1 MVRNS
6 PRTLQKSK
14 TCIENSKAIDLSV
27 RVVCLMWWKHEGYN
41 SQKAIKKTNDTKN
54 VETVCQS
61 GG

>member
-1 MVRNS
+1 MFN
-6 PRTLQKSK
+6 
-14 TCIENSKAIDLSV
+14 
-27 RVVCLMWWKHEGYN
+27 VVVAWGYN

>member
-1 MVRNS
+1 
-6 PRTLQKSK
+6 
-14 TCIENSKAIDLSV
+14 
-27 RVVCLMWWKHEGYN
+27 MWWKHEGYN